1 MSVINTNV
9 KALVAQESMRSNNL
23 KLSSAMERLSTGLRI
38 NSAKDDAAG
47 LAISN
52 RMTAQIRGMAVATRN
67 ANDGISM
74 AQTADGAYGQVSS
87 MLQRMRELAVQAAT
101 GSATSDDRDSIQLEI
116 DELKAEIQNVA
127 EKTNFNGIKLLDG
140 SSQAV
145 KLQTG
150 TNEGDTISV
159 GFDSVQV
166 KDIGSGDAPAL
177 TSIGG
182 IATTF
187 GVFSASDLTIN
198 GVAVGASLADD
209 DTLSHGNRGIV
220 ASAALIAASAVA
232 KAAAINRVSAQSG
245 VIAKVN
251 DTTAGGSVMTAA
263 ATATGSV
270 TINGIATQAFSL
282 GADNETNR
290 QTVAKAI
297 NNISGFTGVR
307 AVNTGDDRL
316 GVRLVAD
323 DGRNIELSF
332 STVAAGTTGLAA
344 AGTYVGTYSLY
355 STTGEA
361 ITIDHG
367 YGRTQANF
375 QKTGLALGTF
385 ESGMAETV
393 TTVRAQAASGAVVAL
408 AGDTLK
414 INGIAIG
421 AARPSDDTATN
432 TTPTGGNGF
441 KSSSAIAIAAA
452 INRSSD
458 LTGVTAKVAP
468 NIVRGTAFTATG
480 LTGQIVLNNTTI
492 TVASQS
498 AGLDNIINAINLYS
512 GNTGVVASR
521 FGEGM
526 ELRAEDGRAITVGS
540 SSTVAALGLTGLT
553 IGTSAAPVA
562 FQSSIILSSEKAFSV
577 ERGNN
582 TALTAFEALGFR
594 EGTYGGKDTGMKV
607 AEVDVAT
614 QLGAGMAITA
624 IDHALQDVS
633 SAQARS
639 GAFQNRLD
647 AIVSVLGESSENA
660 SAARS
665 RILDTDYAS
674 ETTAL
679 AKAQIIQQA
688 ATAMLAQANQQQ
700 QSVLAL
706 LQ

>member
-1 MSVINTNV
+1 
-9 KALVAQESMRSNNL
+9 
-23 KLSSAMERLSTGLRI
+23 
-38 NSAKDDAAG
+38 
-47 LAISN
+47 
-52 RMTAQIRGMAVATRN
+52 
-67 ANDGISM
+67 
-74 AQTADGAYGQVSS
+74 
-87 MLQRMRELAVQAAT
+87 
-101 GSATSDDRDSIQLEI
+101 
-116 DELKAEIQNVA
+116 
-127 EKTNFNGIKLLDG
+127 
-140 SSQAV
+140 
-145 KLQTG
+145 
-150 TNEGDTISV
+150 
-159 GFDSVQV
+159 
-166 KDIGSGDAPAL
+166 
-177 TSIGG
+177 
-182 IATTF
+182 
-187 GVFSASDLTIN
+187 
-198 GVAVGASLADD
+198 
-209 DTLSHGNRGIV
+209 
-220 ASAALIAASAVA
+220 
-232 KAAAINRVSAQSG
+232 

-251 DTTAGGSVMTAA
+251 DTTAAGTIMAAA

-290 QTVAKAI
+290 QTVATAI

-316 GVRLVAD
+316 GVRLIAD
-323 DGRNIELSF
+323 DGRNIELSL
-332 STVAAGTTGLAA
+332 STVTAATTGLGA

-361 ITIDHG
+361 ITVDHG

-375 QKTGLALGTF
+375 QKTGLAIGTF
-385 ESGMAETV
+385 EAGMAETV
-393 TTVRAQAASGAVVAL
+393 TTVRAQAASGAVVAFN
-408 AGDTLK
+408 GDTLK

-421 AARPSDDTATN
+421 AARPSDDTATS

-458 LTGVTAKVAP
+458 LTGVTAKAAP
-468 NIVRGTAFTATG
+468 NVIRGTGFTASS
-480 LTGQIVLNNTTI
+480 LTATLILNNTVI

-498 AGLDNIINAINLYS
+498 AGLDNIINAINLYK
-512 GNTGVVASR
+512 GNTGVTASR

-526 ELRAEDGRAITVGS
+526 ELRAEDGRAIAIGT
-540 SSTVAALGLTGLT
+540 AAAAGAAAFGLTGLT
-553 IGTSAAPVA
+553 LGATTAAPVS
-562 FQSSIILSSEKAFSV
+562 FQSSIILSSEKAFTV
-577 ERGNN
+577 ERGENRLSQTN
-582 TALTAFEALGFR
+582 FEALGFR
-594 EGTYGGKDTGMKV
+594 EGTFGGKDTGMKV
-607 AEVDVAT
+607 AEVDVTT
-614 QLGAGMAITA
+614 QVGAGMAITA

-647 AIVSVLGESSENA
+647 VVVSVLGESSENA